1 MTWNND
7 NLRQL
12 AENHPGWVVEP
23 EGDCLSISNDEG
35 IDAFIYVG
43 EQQIVVESILFA
55 VDQVEDVAALNEMV
69 LQTHQ
74 LVPLTAIAI
83 RNIGGEKY
91 YVAFGALSVSS
102 RDQVVIEEIETLFS
116 NVGDFLDLY
125 ADHFEMEGVA

>member
-1 MTWNND
+1 MTWNHE

-12 AENHPGWVVEP
+12 AENHTGWVVES
-23 EGDCLSISNDEG
+23 EGECLSISNDEG
-35 IDAFIYVG
+35 VDAFLYVG
-43 EQQIVVESILFA
+43 EKQIVVESILFP
-55 VDQVEDVAALNEMV
+55 VSQVADVVALNEMI

-83 RNIGGEKY
+83 KMIGGERY

-102 RDQVVIEEIETLFS
+102 KDEVVIEEVETLFS

>member
-1 MTWNND
+1 MTWNHE

-12 AENHPGWVVEP
+12 AENHTGWVVEP
-23 EGDCLSISNDEG
+23 EGECLSISNDEG
-35 IDAFIYVG
+35 VDAFVYVG
-43 EQQIVVESILFA
+43 EKQIVVESILFP
-55 VDQVEDVAALNEMV
+55 VSQVVDVAALNEMI

-83 RNIGGEKY
+83 KMIGGEHY

-102 RDQVVIEEIETLFS
+102 KDEVVIEEVETLFS

>member
-1 MTWNND
+1 MTWNNE
-7 NLRQL
+7 NLRRL
-12 AENHPGWVVEP
+12 AENHTGWVVES

-35 IDAFIYVG
+35 IDAFVYVG
-43 EQQIVVESILFA
+43 EKQIVVESILFPVSQ
-55 VDQVEDVAALNEMV
+55 VDDVAALNEMV

-83 RNIGGEKY
+83 KNIGGQNY

-102 RDQVVIEEIETLFS
+102 KDEVVIEEVETLFS

-125 ADHFEMEGVA
+125 ADHFEMEGVV